1 MDWYVAFWRVW
12 PMSSSSKCKRNYT
25 KFEIGTKLLFA
36 VPNSKWTRH
45 ASVARTFLPRTAL
58 YVTTTLITTD
68 SAGTSLASSTVIVI
82 TTWTAETF
90 ATCLPSFFGAYPG
103 SRTVWVSIALFIR
116 RSSKD
121 TRVKWT
127 FLPWRAILV
136 DKTFSAPRSSVAT
149 VLLPKEI
156 SNVAP
161 YVGHF
166 DAFPRGKVGLSP
178 QRSSSECL
186 AISVWAAL
194 RGYGNSW
201 GEDGEGKNNFKW
213 WNHFVKSSQSIPQE

>member
-1 MDWYVAFWRVW
+1 
-12 PMSSSSKCKRNYT
+12 MSSSSKCKRNYT

-58 YVTTTLITTD
+58 SVMTTCHVIATD
-68 SAGTSLASSTVIVI
+68 FAGTFLASSTVPVI

-90 ATCLPSFFGAYPG
+90 VVGAFLGIG
-103 SRTVWVSIALFIR
+103 SRTLCVKKALFR

-121 TRVKWT
+121 TKVKWT